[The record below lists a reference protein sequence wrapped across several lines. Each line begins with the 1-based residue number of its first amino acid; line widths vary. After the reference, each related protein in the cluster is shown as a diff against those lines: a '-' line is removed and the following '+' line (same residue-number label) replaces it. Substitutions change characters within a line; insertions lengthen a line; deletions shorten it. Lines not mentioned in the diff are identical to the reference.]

1 MIISKSQLNIFDE
14 KEFFYQMK
22 LILIFFLISVL
33 SSCQG
38 QERPHKPDPAEQART
53 RDSIRKYYATVSFTK
68 ELDYAGYKI
77 PLRMR
82 QHFSRGDG
90 AFFHWED
97 PAATG
102 EKKLTVEQISP
113 TALEYTLFY
122 DHKAHAYTTKSGKN
136 NTTVTSKLEFYD
148 QKGSVIKSIDLIR
161 SNPFT
166 RDKYPNIVE
175 HHYYEPEMGFADK
188 ALRDEAARTGKA
200 DKYWVSSGIQPGTR
214 DNGYIAIDY
223 SLTGLHREGGVV
235 LIRDIYIIY
244 NPQGEEIFRKTYTN
258 DLPGFFLVTSDG
270 SYVVINEGGGEDINN
285 MADVISP
292 ESLAIYEA
300 GSGKE
305 VCRVK
310 GINEN
315 VTFNGAFKLDDE
327 VIILTGKDQGVP
339 AESYF
344 QELYLIDINNRTYF
358 YNHTIT
364 KIEWQIADEFMRINQ
379 QFTSAYLLQNFKFE
393 STKF

>member
-1 MIISKSQLNIFDE
+1 MTISKSQLNIFDE

-22 LILIFFLISVL
+22 LILIIFLISVF

-38 QERPHKPDPAEQART
+38 QERAHKPDPAEQART

-122 DHKAHAYTTKSGKN
+122 DHKAHTYTTKSGKN
-136 NTTVTSKLEFYD
+136 NTTVTSRLEFYD
-148 QKGSVIKSIDLIR
+148 QKGIVIKSIDLIR

-175 HHYYEPEMGFADK
+175 HHYYESEMGFADK

-310 GINEN
+310 GINKN
-315 VTFNGAFKLDDE
+315 VSFNRGISLDDG
-327 VIILTGKDQGVP
+327 VIKLTGKDQGVP

-344 QELYLIDINNRTYF
+344 QELYLIDLKKRIIYYNNT
-358 YNHTIT
+358 TT
-364 KIEWQIADEFMRINQ
+364 ADDWQQWSKYIRATAIYSSKYM
-379 QFTSAYLLQNFKFE
+379 LQNFKFE